1 MKPTSEDSQAGK
13 LPEAS
18 QEAEVKIEDIFAQ
31 RVGKVAELQAEGIRP
46 FGTRYDGAISAAEA
60 KALFKPEAPEEQQA
74 KVRIAGRIVSFR
86 VMGKAAFANLKDSS
100 GNLQIYVQRDVIG
113 EDSYK
118 RFKKLDLGDIIG
130 VDGGLF
136 VTRTGETTVKI
147 SQYELLSKSL
157 RPLPEKWHGLTDIE
171 QRYRQRYL
179 DLIGNDEAKDVFK
192 KRFAIIRELRKFLEA
207 KGFIE
212 VETPMLQ
219 PIPGGAA
226 AKPFKTRYEALDC
239 DMYMRIAPELYLKR
253 LLVGGFEKVFEMNR
267 NFRNEGMSRR
277 HNPEFTMM
285 EIYQAYGD
293 CSVMMDL
300 IEEMI
305 TTVAQNVFGT
315 LQIKHPGDK
324 VINLQRPWRRAT
336 YRELVMEKMGA
347 DWFQLSRDEKA
358 AKAKALGL
366 YVDAKFSEGEIT
378 HEVYEKAIEQT
389 LIQPT
394 FVTRLPAE
402 LVPLAKKCEDDPS
415 VVDVYELEINGQEI
429 SPGYS
434 ELNDPIEQRRR
445 FEEQA
450 KLTGKSAEEVCKT
463 IDEDFL
469 TAMEHGMPPAG
480 GLGIGI
486 DRLVMMLTGS
496 ESIRD
501 VVLFP
506 QLRPKA

>member
-1 MKPTSEDSQAGK
+1 MT
-13 LPEAS
+13 
-18 QEAEVKIEDIFAQ
+18 
-31 RVGKVAELQAEGIRP
+31 
-46 FGTRYDGAISAAEA
+46 
-60 KALFKPEAPEEQQA
+60 
-74 KVRIAGRIVSFR
+74 SFR
-86 VMGKAAFANLKDSS
+86 VMGKAAFANIKDSS
-100 GNLQIYVQRDVIG
+100 GRLQIYVQRDVIG
-113 EDSYK
+113 EDNYK
-118 RFKKLDLGDIIG
+118 RFKKFDLGDIIG
-130 VDGGLF
+130 VEGELF
-136 VTRTGETTVKI
+136 ITKTGELTVKVDK
-147 SQYELLSKSL
+147 YELLSKSL

-179 DLIGNDEAKDVFK
+179 DLIGNDEAKEVFK
-192 KRFAIIRELRKFLEA
+192 KRFAIIREIRHFLEDR
-207 KGFIE
+207 GFVE

-226 AKPFKTRYEALDC
+226 AKPFVTRYEALNST
-239 DMYMRIAPELYLKR
+239 MFMRIATELYLKR

-277 HNPEFTMM
+277 HNPEFTAL

-293 CSVMMDL
+293 CATMMDL
-300 IEEMI
+300 IEEMF
-305 TTVAQNVFGT
+305 TTVAMNVLGT
-315 LQIKHPGDK
+315 LQVKHPGDK
-324 VINLQRPWRRAT
+324 VIDLKRPWRRAT

-347 DWFQLSRDEKA
+347 DWFQLDYAKKA
-358 AKAKALGL
+358 EKAKALGL
-366 YVDAKFSEGEIT
+366 YIDAKFTETEIT
-378 HEVYEKAIEQT
+378 HEVYEKTIEQT

-394 FVTRLPAE
+394 FVTRVPAE
-402 LVPLAKKCEDDPS
+402 FVPLAKKCEDDPT

-434 ELNDPIEQRRR
+434 ELNDPIEQRKR

-450 KLTGKSAEEVCKT
+450 QMTGKSAEEICKT

-486 DRLVMMLTGS
+486 DRLVMLLTGS

-501 VVLFP
+501 VILFP
-506 QLRPKA
+506 QLRQKQ